1 MGLKVW
7 QQIETKIRA
16 GHPYIYLVS
25 PEEERIR
32 VELQR
37 LAGIVRKHFTCWSA
51 YNGFEP
57 EPPASADAD
66 NPVGF
71 LETCSE
77 PTFLVLHDFHLRM
90 REEWTMRQ
98 LIDLRSMM
106 RRLGHVVIVTAPRVM
121 LPVEV
126 EKQFAIVEVPLPD
139 VDDLL
144 VLYKQ
149 VSRYRTKET
158 TPEFAEIMARAAK
171 GLTAEEAGL
180 SFRQIALKSDSSEA
194 EEIRTVI
201 AEKRRLLEAD
211 GVLEFFDPEYNL
223 NDIGGLAA
231 LKSWLQERSRAF
243 DESAREFGLPEPKGM
258 LLLGV
263 QGCGKSLSARCVA
276 GHWNLPLVRLDLGA
290 LRFGGKAPEETLRRT
305 LRTLEALSPLVL
317 WIDEIEKGFAG
328 TGETA
333 VSEDMRVLGYFLTWL
348 QEKQQ
353 PVFVVATAN
362 DVSRLPPE
370 LLRKG
375 RFDEIFFVDLP
386 DEQERKD
393 ILTIHLDKR
402 GTNVS
407 ELDLD
412 ELAETARNFT
422 GAELEQA
429 VIDAL
434 YRAFSRNEAMGRDD
448 LMYTI
453 QTAVPLYR
461 TSEEQVKALRDW
473 CQDRARQASRDTSLM
488 DLFQKES

>member
-1 MGLKVW
+1 MKVW

-37 LAGIVRKHFTCWSA
+37 LAGVVRKHFTRWSA

-66 NPVGF
+66 NPIGF
-71 LETCSE
+71 LETCSQ

-98 LIDLRSMM
+98 LIDLRSQM
-106 RRLGHVVIVTAPRVM
+106 RRLGHVVVVTAPRVS

-126 EKQFAIVEVPLPD
+126 QKQFAVLEVPLPD
-139 VDDLL
+139 VDELL

-149 VSRYRTKET
+149 VARYRTKET
-158 TPEFAEIMARAAK
+158 TSEFAEIMARAAK
-171 GLTAEEAGL
+171 GLTAEEANL
-180 SFRQIALKSDSSEA
+180 AFRQITLNTEQTES

-223 NDIGGLAA
+223 EDIGGLAA
-231 LKSWLQERSRAF
+231 LKSWLQERSKAF
-243 DESAREFGLPEPKGM
+243 DESARAFGLPEPKGM

-290 LRFGGKAPEETLRRT
+290 LRFGGKAPEETLRQT

-328 TGETA
+328 TGGEN
-333 VSEDMRVLGYFLTWL
+333 VISEDQRVLGYFLTWL
-348 QEKQQ
+348 QEKEQ
-353 PVFVVATAN
+353 PVFVVSTAN
-362 DVSRLPPE
+362 DVSKLPPE

-386 DEQERKD
+386 DEQERRD

-402 GTNVS
+402 GVS
-407 ELDLD
+407 TLDLDLD
-412 ELAETARNFT
+412 ELAEVSRNFT

-429 VIDAL
+429 VIDSL
-434 YRAFSRNEAMGRDD
+434 YRAFGRNEGVTRED
-448 LMYTI
+448 LIHTI
-453 QTAVPLYR
+453 QTSVPLYR
-461 TSEEQVKALRDW
+461 TSEEQIKALRDW
-473 CQDRARQASRDTSLM
+473 CQDRARQASQDTSLM